1 MALQYSDRVCGRFGS
16 PNVGVLR
23 QHTLMPSFPHEFL
36 IALFRECPELAPYL
50 LTHVLHIELPPYT
63 EIRIEETNFTL
74 LRPTEYRADLV
85 LTLRNGEAVLGIIIE
100 VQLQIDPRKEY
111 SWAVY
116 ACELRA
122 RLEGDVVVFVVSD
135 NEQVVRW
142 ASQPIKLGGRSVF
155 QVEVLGPER
164 VPRVETTELAL
175 RLPELAVLSSLAHG
189 NKPAGTEVLVPT
201 LEAILTLDPERK
213 RFYYD
218 VVLRSLNEATR
229 RALEEELMQT
239 GKYEYQSEFAKTYLA
254 QGRAEGEAQGRAE
267 GLAEGRAEAL
277 LVVLAARGMA
287 IDSSTREHILGCT
300 DATLLDRWLARATTA
315 SSLPEV
321 FEIP

>member
-1 MALQYSDRVCGRFGS
+1 MALRSSGQRCSEGDVLPDRRFRRLGS
-16 PNVGVLR
+16 PIGGVLR
-23 QHTLMPSFPHEFL
+23 EHTLMPSFPHEFL

-50 LTHVLHIELPPYT
+50 LTHVLHIELPPYS
-63 EIRIEETNFTL
+63 EIRIEEASFTQ

-85 LTLRNGEAVLGIIIE
+85 LTLHSGGAVMGIIIE

-111 SWAVY
+111 SWVVY
-116 ACELRA
+116 ASDLRA
-122 RLEGDVVVFVVSD
+122 RIQGDVVVFVFSD

-142 ASQPIKLGGRSVF
+142 ASQPIQLGGRSVF

-164 VPRVETTELAL
+164 VPRVETAELAL

-201 LEAILTLDPERK
+201 LEALLTLDPERQ

-254 QGRAEGEAQGRAE
+254 QGRAEG
-267 GLAEGRAEAL
+267 RAEAL

-287 IDSSTREHILGCT
+287 TDPATRERILGCT
-300 DATLLDRWLARATTA
+300 DATLLERWIARATTA
-315 SSLPEV
+315 SSLSEV
-321 FEIP
+321 FEKP

>member
-1 MALQYSDRVCGRFGS
+1 
-16 PNVGVLR
+16 
-23 QHTLMPSFPHEFL
+23 MPSFSHEFL

-63 EIRIEETNFTL
+63 EIRIEETNFTV

-85 LTLRNGEAVLGIIIE
+85 LTLRNGNAVLGIIIE

-111 SWAVY
+111 SWVVY

-122 RLEGDVVVFVVSD
+122 RLQGDVVVLVFSD

-155 QVEVLGPER
+155 QVEALGPER
-164 VPRVETTELAL
+164 VPRVETTELAH

-189 NKPAGTEVLVPT
+189 NRPNGTEVLVPT
-201 LEAILTLDPERK
+201 LEALLALDPERQ

-229 RALEEELMQT
+229 HALEEELMLT
-239 GKYEYQSEFAKTYLA
+239 GKYEYQSDFAKTYMA
-254 QGRAEGEAQGRAE
+254 KGR
-267 GLAEGRAEAL
+267 AEGRAEAL
-277 LVVLAARGMA
+277 LVVLAARGMEV
-287 IDSSTREHILGCT
+287 DPSTRERILGCT
-300 DATLLDRWLARATTA
+300 DAALLERWIARATTA
-315 SSLPEV
+315 SSLLEV
-321 FEIP
+321 FATP